1 MSDATDPQ
9 LKAALEAAGADMG
22 VELTGQ
28 QVERMLQLHLACEQ
42 RIGVII
48 MGPSGSG
55 KSTLWQVSES
65 AHTATLQDMNRGP
78 QASTALGEAA
88 GVAGVLL
95 LSGRLRGGIHS
106 VF

>member
-1 MSDATDPQ
+1 MRRHNVNHACTIPLPALAGAAMSDATDPQ
-9 LKAALEAAGADMG
+9 LKAALEAAGANMG
-22 VELTGQ
+22 VQLTAQ

-65 AHTATLQDMNRGP
+65 AHTATSQGLNRSA
-78 QASTALGEAA
+78 QALLG
-88 GVAGVLL
+88 LWDT
-95 LSGRLRGGIHS
+95 
-106 VF
+106 